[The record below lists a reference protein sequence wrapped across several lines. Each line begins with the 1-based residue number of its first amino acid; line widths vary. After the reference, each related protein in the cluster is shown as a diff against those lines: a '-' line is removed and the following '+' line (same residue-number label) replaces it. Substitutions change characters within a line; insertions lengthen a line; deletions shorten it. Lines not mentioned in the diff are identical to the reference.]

1 MALWTDIVDP
11 ATLTGFV
18 RADLADYEA
27 NRNTLAAFLPNRTI
41 NDIIVRFSSGGAGLT
56 DVAMYRAY
64 DAETRIQSG
73 PAAQRQTVELPPL
86 GSKTRV
92 SEYDRLRSIGA
103 DSPEAVLTSIERVA
117 VQRAR
122 AVADRVEVA
131 RGAAIVSG
139 AVSINENEFIAT
151 ADFGRAA
158 GHTVTAG
165 TLWSAGSP
173 TPLSDLASWTQTYI
187 DANGQAPGA
196 ILMSTAGITA
206 LQRTADFRTSAVQL
220 GGTLPGL
227 ISVDGVNGVLSGF
240 GLPPI
245 VRYDRTVRVAG
256 STQRVIP
263 ANRVI
268 LLPAQVGIDDSEG
281 TDLGGTVWGRT
292 LEAQEPNYNLT
303 PSDQPGLVVGAYKD
317 DDPLSV
323 WVRSAAIALPILA
336 NPNLSFCATVL

>member
-41 NDIIVRFSSGGAGLT
+41 NDIIARFSTGGSGIVDA
-56 DVAMYRAY
+56 AMYRAY

-73 PAAQRQTVELPPL
+73 PGVQRSTVELPPL

-103 DSPEAVLTSIERVA
+103 DSPDAVLTSIERVA

-122 AVADRVEVA
+122 AVADRLEVA
-131 RGAAIVSG
+131 RGVALVTAT
-139 AVSINENEFIAT
+139 VSINENEFVAT

-158 GHTVTAG
+158 GHTVTAA

-173 TPLSDLASWTQTYI
+173 TPLSDLAAWTQTYI

-196 ILMSTAGITA
+196 MLMSTAAITA

-220 GGTLPGL
+220 GGTLPGM
-227 ISVDGVNGVLSGF
+227 ISVDGVNQVLSGF

-245 VRYDRTVRVAG
+245 VRYDRTVRVNG
-256 STQRVIP
+256 TTQRVVA
-263 ANRVI
+263 ANKVI
-268 LLPAQVGIDDSEG
+268 LLPAPVAIDDAEG

-292 LEAQEPNYNLT
+292 LESLEPNYNLDVA
-303 PSDQPGLVVGAYKD
+303 DQPGIVVGAYKD

>member
-11 ATLTGFV
+11 ATLTGYV

-27 NRNTLAAFLPNRTI
+27 NRNTLAAFLPNQTI
-41 NDIIVRFSSGGAGLT
+41 NDIIVRFSSGGAGLS
-56 DVAMYRAY
+56 DAAMYRAY

-73 PAAQRQTVELPPL
+73 PPAQRQTLELPPL

-103 DSPEAVLTSIERVA
+103 DTPEAVLTSIERVA

-122 AVADRVEVA
+122 AVADRLELA
-131 RGAAIVSG
+131 RGVALTTGTVT
-139 AVSINENEFIAT
+139 INENEFVAT

-165 TLWSAGSP
+165 TLWTAGSP
-173 TPLSDLASWTQTYI
+173 TPLSDLAAWTQTYI

-196 ILMSTAGITA
+196 LLMSTAAITA

-245 VRYDRTVRVAG
+245 VRYDRNVRVNG
-256 STQRVIP
+256 TTQRVIA
-263 ANRVI
+263 ANKVI
-268 LLPAQVGIDDSEG
+268 LLPSPVSIDDSEG
-281 TDLGGTVWGRT
+281 TDLGGTMWGRT
-292 LEAQEPNYNLT
+292 LESLEPGYNLT
-303 PSDQPGLVVGAYKD
+303 ATDQPGIVVGAYKD

-323 WVRSAAIALPILA
+323 WVRSAAIGLPVLA